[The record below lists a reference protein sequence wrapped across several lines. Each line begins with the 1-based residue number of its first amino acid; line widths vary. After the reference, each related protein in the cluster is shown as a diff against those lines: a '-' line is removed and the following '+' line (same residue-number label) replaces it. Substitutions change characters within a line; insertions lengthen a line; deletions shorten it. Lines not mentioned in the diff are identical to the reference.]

1 MADITNIPA
10 PVTGSP
16 APQGLDGAIDK
27 AFSANPLAP
36 AAPEDPYANDQ
47 KLLEVFKTLKEECLE
62 GRSMFERLW
71 WRNILYLLGRQ
82 WIYYDKRRG
91 QWMDKRLA
99 KWMPR
104 PVTNKISE
112 AVETLV
118 SLFGGIKLAT
128 TVKPIGGSVKNV
140 AAAEI
145 ADEIEPYIADE
156 HEMKEVFRD
165 ADFWLVV
172 TGNAILHP
180 HWNKDDQRGTVMLP
194 TQKCAACGSEVPE
207 HEMPQ
212 PDEAGAVACPV
223 CQGTAWDPQGGL
235 PVQKSLG
242 RGRTFALSPLEVA
255 VPPIYKNFD
264 DSPVLLQMGW
274 TPKRT
279 LEQTYGK
286 DFIKDLRFSS
296 SPSERSLQMMRALG
310 AQTDISNVPTTWS
323 WGSQGD
329 QKAEGIETFRLWV
342 KPNKEFPKGLFMVV
356 LGNGTGAKV
365 LRDENESCPGP
376 LPYASGDGEPIWPW
390 IHIAFKPVGGRLW
403 AGGPLDLI
411 IQKQDQINQLDA
423 MTQLIIQRM
432 SNPIWLEPKGADVTS
447 FTGEPGLIVK
457 YNPLTVGGAK
467 PERIAG
473 ENIPPTLFQLRQQY
487 LADLEQLS
495 GTFDVLKGAKPAGVE
510 AFSTLQLLVER
521 GQSRFA
527 TVFNERGSAY
537 RKWYSVALELE
548 RQYGPDERIVS
559 VVSPNKRWTFKHFE
573 RAKLQGDIDIVVEDG
588 TQAPKTNLGRR
599 AAIEQ
604 ANNLKVINGQD
615 PEQRYQILQE
625 LGLSELLPSLDADVK
640 ASLQEQDAFEEW
652 IGNVQAN
659 PAILQQIEM
668 QVQQYSMGLQQYQEM
683 AQQLSSM
690 PPIIDPMTGAATP
703 PPAPP
708 PPPEPPQ
715 LTPFQWK
722 KWNNDMVHLTEHAK
736 WANSDSAREL
746 FQQFPMLEQC
756 FTWHLEKHEF
766 EIQKKMPP
774 GGIPA
779 PQKVSMSVGV
789 SKGAGAAQA
798 MNNSN
803 RESGNPAD
811 VPQGNG
817 PRGPR

>member
-1 MADITNIPA
+1 MADIQNIPT
-10 PVTGSP
+10 PLTGSP
-16 APQGLDGAIDK
+16 TPPGLDAGIERAMGLQPT
-27 AFSANPLAP
+27 AQEAP
-36 AAPEDPYANDQ
+36 PDPYASDT
-47 KLLEVFKTLKEECLE
+47 KLLDLFKVLKEECLE
-62 GRSMFERLW
+62 GRTMFERLW

-118 SLFGGIKLAT
+118 ALFGGIKLAT

-156 HEMKEVFRD
+156 HGMKEVFRE

-180 HWNKDDQRGTVMLP
+180 HWNKDDKRGQVLLP
-194 TQKCAACGSEVPE
+194 TMKCLGCGAETPE
-207 HEMPQ
+207 HEMSEPGEMGQ
-212 PDEAGAVACPV
+212 VPCPM
-223 CQGTAWDPQGGL
+223 CQGSAWDPQGGA
-235 PVQKSLG
+235 PVPKSLG

-255 VPPIYKNFD
+255 VPPIHKNFD
-264 DSPVLLQMGW
+264 DSPVVLQMGW

-279 LEQTYGK
+279 IEDRYGK
-286 DFIKDLRFSS
+286 DYVKDMSFSTT
-296 SPSERSLQMMRALG
+296 PSERSLQMLRALS
-310 AQTDISNVPTTWS
+310 AQTEISNVS
-323 WGSQGD
+323 ASASIGGGGEMH
-329 QKAEGIETFRLWV
+329 AEGIETYRLWM
-342 KPNKEFPKGLFMVV
+342 KPNKEYPEGLFMVV
-356 LGNGTGAKV
+356 FGSGSGQKV
-365 LRDENESCPGP
+365 LRDPDEASPGP
-376 LPYASGDGEPIWPW
+376 LPYVTGEGEPIWPW
-390 IHIAFKPVGGRLW
+390 IHVAFKPIGGRLW

-423 MTQLIIQRM
+423 MSQLIIQRM

-521 GQSRFA
+521 GQSRFS
-527 TVFNERGSAY
+527 TVFNERGEAY
-537 RKWYSVALELE
+537 RKWYSIALELDRE
-548 RQYGPDERIVS
+548 FGPDERIVS

-573 RAKLQGDIDIVVEDG
+573 RARLQGDIDIVVEDG

-652 IGNVQAN
+652 IGNVQQN
-659 PAILQQIEM
+659 PAMLQQIAM
-668 QVQQYSMGLQQYQEM
+668 QVQQYGMALQQYQNVANQM
-683 AQQLSSM
+683 TSL
-690 PPIIDPMTGAATP
+690 PPMVDPMTGVATP

-746 FQQFPMLEQC
+746 FQAFPVLEQC

-798 MNNSN
+798 LNNSN
-803 RESGNPAD
+803 RESGNPDD
-811 VPQGNG
+811 VPRGNG
-817 PRGPR
+817 PNGPR

>member
-1 MADITNIPA
+1 MPDIANIPA
-10 PVTGSP
+10 PLTGS
-16 APQGLDGAIDK
+16 ASPQGLDGGIEK
-27 AFSANPLAP
+27 ALGLQPSTP
-36 AAPEDPYANDQ
+36 AVADDPFANDQ
-47 KLLEVFKTLKEECLE
+47 KLLEFFKICKDECLE
-62 GRSMFERLW
+62 GRTMFERLW

-118 SLFGGIKLAT
+118 ALFGGIKLGT

-156 HEMKEVFRD
+156 HSMKEIFTE

-180 HWNKDDQRGTVMLP
+180 HWNKDDKRGAVELP
-194 TQKCAACGSEVPE
+194 TMKCAGCGAETPE
-207 HEMPQ
+207 HEMTEPNEQ
-212 PDEAGAVACPV
+212 GMTACPV
-223 CQGTAWDPQGGL
+223 CQGTAWSPEPGV
-235 PVQKSLG
+235 PVSKSLG

-264 DSPVLLQMGW
+264 DSPILLQMGW

-279 LEQTYGK
+279 LEQRYGK
-286 DFIKDLRFSS
+286 DFIKDLNFSTT
-296 SPSERSLQMMRALG
+296 PSERSLQMMRALS
-310 AQTDISNVPTTWS
+310 AQTEISSVPATWA
-323 WGSQGD
+323 WGAAGEM
-329 QKAEGIETFRLWV
+329 KAEGIETFRLWV
-342 KPNKEFPKGLFMVV
+342 KPNKEYPEGLFMVV
-356 LGNGTGAKV
+356 LGNGTGSKV
-365 LRDENESCPGP
+365 LRDPEEATPGP
-376 LPYASGDGEPIWPW
+376 LPYQTSAGEPIWPW
-390 IHIAFKPVGGRLW
+390 IHIAFKPIGGRLW

-473 ENIPPTLFQLRQQY
+473 ENVPSTIFQLRQQY
-487 LADLEQLS
+487 LTDLENLS

-521 GQSRFA
+521 GQSRFG

-537 RKWYSVALELE
+537 RKWYTIALELE
-548 RQYGPDERIVS
+548 REFGPDERIVS

-615 PEQRYQILQE
+615 PEQRYQILRE

-652 IGNVQAN
+652 CGQVQSN
-659 PAILQQIEM
+659 PGILQQIAM
-668 QVQQYSMGLQQYQEM
+668 QVQQYGIALQQYQAVSQEM
-683 AQQLSSM
+683 SQLQ
-690 PPIIDPMTGAATP
+690 PLVDPMTGASTP
-703 PPAPP
+703 PPVPP

-746 FQQFPMLEQC
+746 FKSFPALEQC

-766 EIQKKMPP
+766 EIAKKMPP

-789 SKGAGAAQA
+789 SKGAGAGQA
-798 MNNSN
+798 MANSN
-803 RESGNPAD
+803 RESGNPDD
-811 VPQGNG
+811 VPRGNG
-817 PRGPR
+817 PRGPQ